1 MIINVAIC
9 AMIHIYLLICSL
21 VFLNIR
27 IHLLIRK
34 GAIISVTIPFIGE
47 ILPFPMH
54 EIVWLEQLSHCTKLI
69 PICWTIYSKIKNIPM
84 NTIMLKMN
92 SRNPILL
99 SHLLLCIREI
109 INPPPEMRERNM
121 PPNIKLMLLWNI
133 VTPMSIAIAGRT
145 IPLLMRLLIIVFFLF
160 LNQAMS
166 VYSILRN
173 AGIMINI
180 PANTQRSVEKGSHH
194 VI

>member
-1 MIINVAIC
+1 
-9 AMIHIYLLICSL
+9 
-21 VFLNIR
+21 
-27 IHLLIRK
+27 
-34 GAIISVTIPFIGE
+34 
-47 ILPFPMH
+47 
-54 EIVWLEQLSHCTKLI
+54 
-69 PICWTIYSKIKNIPM
+69 
-84 NTIMLKMN
+84 
-92 SRNPILL
+92 
-99 SHLLLCIREI
+99 
-109 INPPPEMRERNM
+109 
-121 PPNIKLMLLWNI
+121 
-133 VTPMSIAIAGRT
+133 MSIAIAGRT